1 VTLRALQVW
10 QLSMRLFLV
19 SVTLHKLAELKD
31 EHIRAS
37 CTSIAA
43 ALSGDYRPELVFI
56 LSQELGLY
64 KFYQTQITEC
74 DAQIDQCLAQFTDKV
89 DVKINLL
96 GKPKRRGKKQPGNA
110 PQSDLRTHL
119 YRITGVDFTQINGLG
134 ALTVLVI
141 LSEVGLDPSRFPTVK
156 HFVSW
161 LGLCPG
167 SRVTGGKVKS
177 SKTRPVINRAA
188 NAFRMAA
195 QTLCRSNSA
204 LGGFYRRMQS
214 RMGALLGNYCC
225 CSQTRTHFLPS
236 VDIRSSLCRPRC

>member
-1 VTLRALQVW
+1 MLPSLIYVLLQ
-10 QLSMRLFLV
+10 
-19 SVTLHKLAELKD
+19 
-31 EHIRAS
+31 
-37 CTSIAA
+37 
-43 ALSGDYRPELVFI
+43 
-56 LSQELGLY
+56 
-64 KFYQTQITEC
+64 
-74 DAQIDQCLAQFTDKV
+74 
-89 DVKINLL
+89 
-96 GKPKRRGKKQPGNA
+96 
-110 PQSDLRTHL
+110 

-195 QTLCRSNSA
+195 QTLCRSDSA

-214 RMGALLGNYCC
+214 RMGALLGNYCGG
-225 CSQTRTHFLPS
+225 SQRKHVFSTVFGHQEQPM
-236 VDIRSSLCRPRC
+236 